1 MRDAFKQRVN
11 NIDWHKQSEEDEEG
25 AMIRVK
31 MRLVVN
37 GKIDIA
43 FSRKK

>member
-1 MRDAFKQRVN
+1 MRDAFKQRVDD
-11 NIDWHKQSEEDEEG
+11 IDRRKQSEEDEER
-25 AMIRVK
+25 AMVRVK

-43 FSRKK
+43 FSRKN